1 VDILKVRLN
10 LLLILKALC
19 LAILITF
26 GLILIVT
33 FILRFTDL
41 RETKLPMLNNI
52 ILILSIVSSSL
63 YLITRTREKGW
74 LYGASLGF
82 LYYLLIIIVNLL
94 FSRFDILQPISLVKL
109 VLAMI
114 IGAIGGIIGINL
126 L

>member
-1 VDILKVRLN
+1 MKVRLN

>member
-1 VDILKVRLN
+1 LKVRLN

>member
-1 VDILKVRLN
+1 MNVRLN